1 MAFDLGAW
9 PVTPVTAEP
18 GRTPAHGRPDPAPLT
33 AAPRPL

>member
-1 MAFDLGAW
+1 MAFDLGAC

-18 GRTPAHGRPDPAPLT
+18 GRTAAHGRPEPPFT